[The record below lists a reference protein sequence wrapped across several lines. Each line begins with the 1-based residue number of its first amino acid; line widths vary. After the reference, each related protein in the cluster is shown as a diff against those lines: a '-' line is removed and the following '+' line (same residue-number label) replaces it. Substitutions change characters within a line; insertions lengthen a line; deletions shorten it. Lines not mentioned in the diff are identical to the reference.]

1 MRFLDVNSAQ
11 VCWLLDVAVPVF
23 VCASLA
29 ASVWLMVS
37 IGRDLKRARQWFEK
51 L

>member
-1 MRFLDVNSAQ
+1 MRVWIWDVFAA
-11 VCWLLDVAVPVF
+11 AVPVV
-23 VCASLA
+23 VCVSLA

-37 IGRDLKRARQWFEK
+37 IGRDLKRARQWFEQ